1 VASNRKTVENMN
13 YAGHKAI
20 LNSSSEEG
28 IILQEINENN
38 SGWKLQFSF
47 DNKTL
52 ITRFDLNEITIFE
65 KLKDELLLERLTRDI
80 NSNDLNTQI
89 WSSEILCYFIEEYG
103 ENIEIKI
110 LEKAIL
116 EMLNELSREN
126 EYDIEQKLAEGIF
139 EFLWLEKI
147 DKYAEEKLIIKLA
160 NLNKDCLYCYLD
172 EEEYLKIHEVK
183 EFIERKNIEY
193 NTSH

>member
-1 VASNRKTVENMN
+1 MN

-38 SGWKLQFSF
+38 RGWKLQFSF

-52 ITRFDLNEITIFE
+52 ITCFDFNEITIFE
-65 KLKDELLLERLTRDI
+65 KLKDELLLERLIRDI
-80 NSNDLNTQI
+80 SSNNLNTQI

-103 ENIEIKI
+103 ENIELKI

-116 EMLNELSREN
+116 EMVNELSREN

-139 EFLWLEKI
+139 EFLCLEKI

-160 NLNKDCLYCYLD
+160 SLNKDCLYCYLD
-172 EEEYLKIHEVK
+172 EEEYLTIEEVK